1 MKSFLSQLKWQFIL
15 LQKNSIISIS
25 LAVTIIYGVL
35 LFVFKD
41 TSGVD
46 DLLVAILLN
55 DPAVIG
61 YFFIALA
68 IYTEIKHQILPA
80 IFVTPINLHV
90 FLLTRTIAISILG
103 VVCSFGLALPIK
115 GFNFDI
121 LPFVIGS
128 LGICVLSA
136 LMGVYMLTF
145 ANEFLK
151 FSLMSAPF
159 FMLFVVVPLVQ
170 YLNVMDMGFIKY
182 LFPIQGSLDLIDYS
196 ISAKGINFLYS
207 YLSILILCPVF
218 YWMAFLRFKSKIVQR

>member
-46 DLLVAILLN
+46 DLLIAILLN

-207 YLSILILCPVF
+207 YLSILVLCPVF
-218 YWMAFLRFKSKIVQR
+218 YSMAFLRFKSKIVQR